1 VARTNSTLN
10 VGAQTTR
17 VVGYHGQVFID
28 SATRCVRRVTMVADD
43 IPKNSRLYATSVSV
57 DYDYVA
63 INHRDYLLP
72 VAAQIEVSHDRRE
85 TDLNRIE
92 FRNFHRFGS
101 TTRIL
106 PDFQE
111 AKP

>member
-1 VARTNSTLN
+1 
-10 VGAQTTR
+10 
-17 VVGYHGQVFID
+17 
-28 SATRCVRRVTMVADD
+28 MVADD
-43 IPKNSRLYATSVSV
+43 IPKNSRLYATSVSL

-63 INHRDYLLP
+63 INNRDYLLP

-101 TTRIL
+101 TIL
-106 PDFQE
+106 PDHPE
-111 AKP
+111 TKP